1 MSRIDATLAGG
12 NNFCAFLDMI
22 AYSEIGP
29 ALLKLSD
36 DGYNVIVGSTPGH
49 PMLFTD
55 YSKHPMIHVTA
66 VNSDAAGRYQV
77 MGRYAAAYARQLA
90 LPDFG
95 PVSQDRIA
103 LQLIHECHAEGF
115 IRNGDF
121 PHAVEACRSRWASLP
136 GSGYGQH
143 ENTVDV
149 LQMAY
154 TRAGGALA

>member
-1 MSRIDATLAGG
+1 MARIDATLAGG
-12 NNFCAFLDMI
+12 NNFTAFLDMI

-36 DGYNVIVGSTPGH
+36 NGYNVIVGSTPEH
-49 PMLFTD
+49 PILFND
-55 YSKHPMIHVTA
+55 YSRHPHIYIPA
-66 VNSDAAGRYQV
+66 RNSTAAGRYQIL
-77 MGRYAAAYARQLA
+77 YKFAADYARQLA

-103 LQLIHECHAEGF
+103 LQLIHECHAEAF

-121 PHAVEACRSRWASLP
+121 AHAVEACRSRWASLP